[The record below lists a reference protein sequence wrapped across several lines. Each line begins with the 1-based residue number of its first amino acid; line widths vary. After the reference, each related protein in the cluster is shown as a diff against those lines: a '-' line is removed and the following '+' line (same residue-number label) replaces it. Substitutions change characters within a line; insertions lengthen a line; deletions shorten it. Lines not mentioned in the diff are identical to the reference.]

1 MQSSEMWKELGTN
14 LRLFEKKSF
23 QSTAKGCVELNS
35 TALEGTD
42 NYTGRC
48 YFTLLFLGS
57 FSREGSG
64 SVCCLAGQVSFGR
77 SSEDSDFSI
86 PFSIAFG
93 KKWGHTLWG
102 LQHSFQAMEKFDV
115 RIQTELRT

>member
-48 YFTLLFLGS
+48 YFTLLLLGS

-64 SVCCLAGQVSFGR
+64 RVFAVWQVR
-77 SSEDSDFSI
+77 SPLGGPQRTVTS
-86 PFSIAFG
+86 PFPF
-93 KKWGHTLWG
+93 L
-102 LQHSFQAMEKFDV
+102 
-115 RIQTELRT
+115 